1 MAATKLQMNWAAVGF
16 TPTGGTLVSITKVQD
31 CNFDPGGSLKDY
43 SGDTDRFPT
52 TIVNDMNKP
61 KATVQSGDV
70 ATIQALTPGT
80 IGTFTATWKDAKL
93 ATGGDIIY
101 ILINAVLENTGGGGK
116 HSDYGTATA
125 TFRAFS
131 SDGTTNPLSFT
142 RA

>member
-1 MAATKLQMNWAAVGF
+1 MAASRLQMNWTAVGF
-16 TPTGGTLVSITKVQD
+16 TPTSGTLISIIKVQE

-43 SGDTDRFPT
+43 MGDVDKYPT

-61 KATVQSGDV
+61 KATVQTGDV
-70 ATIQALTPGT
+70 ATVQALTPGT

-93 ATGGDIIY
+93 AVGGDIVY
-101 ILINAVLENTGGGGK
+101 TLINAVLENTGAGGK
-116 HSDYGTATA
+116 HADYGTATA

-131 SDGTTNPLSFT
+131 SDGATNPLSFT